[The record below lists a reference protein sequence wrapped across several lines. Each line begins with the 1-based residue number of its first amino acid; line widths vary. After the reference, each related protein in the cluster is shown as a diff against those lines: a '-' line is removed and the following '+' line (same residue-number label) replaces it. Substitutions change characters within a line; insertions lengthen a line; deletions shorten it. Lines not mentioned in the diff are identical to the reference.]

1 MLEHRIP
8 EPSCLSRW
16 LVPIL
21 FLFALPAASH
31 AQCNTSPTAVD
42 DVALHIGEIL
52 IVDVLA
58 NDLEPDG
65 EALTAQPA
73 MFPLHISREI

>member
-1 MLEHRIP
+1 MLEHRKP
-8 EPSCLSRW
+8 ESPKSFPW
-16 LVPIL
+16 LLPLLIL
-21 FLFALPAASH
+21 LAVPAASH
-31 AQCNTSPTAVD
+31 ARCNTSSTAVD

-65 EALTAQPA
+65 EALTAHPA
-73 MFPLHISREI
+73 MFPLHI